1 MKLMQR
7 DASNVDKV
15 RRAERKSDEQSGLIT
30 IKPMK
35 LEASTVRGGFKKG
48 GFKSAFGNAKVTGQD
63 ASEKLGFEKVM
74 REEEKLEDTPVSKA
88 MAEDSEDEDPDYD
101 YYNPRQPTG
110 CNGKCGFVT
119 N

>member
-15 RRAERKSDEQSGLIT
+15 RRAERKSDEQSGMIT

-35 LEASTVRGGFKKG
+35 LEGSTAKGGFKKG
-48 GFKSAFGNAKVTGQD
+48 GFKSAFGNAKADGQET
-63 ASEKLGFEKVM
+63 SEKSGFEKLM
-74 REEEKLEDTPVSKA
+74 GEETNLDDTSVA
-88 MAEDSEDEDPDYD
+88 RAITEDSEDEDPDYD
-101 YYNPRQPTG
+101 YYNPRKPTG
-110 CNGKCGFVT
+110 CNGKCGFMT

>member
-7 DASNVDKV
+7 DASNVDKG

-35 LEASTVRGGFKKG
+35 LEGSTAKGGFKKG
-48 GFKSAFGNAKVTGQD
+48 GFKSAFGNPKVNEQQ

-74 REEEKLEDTPVSKA
+74 AEEAKLDDPPVLRA
-88 MAEDSEDEDPDYD
+88 TTEESEDDDPDYD
-101 YYNPRQPTG
+101 YYNPRNPTG